1 MTDRELLELYDY
13 HYPLAPNQ
21 LAYLINL
28 FAKAEQEKERE
39 ACAKLCLETEPFYG
53 VMFADAIR
61 ARG

>member
-28 FAKAEQEKERE
+28 FAKAEQEKERVRSCVWRQSRSM
-39 ACAKLCLETEPFYG
+39 A
-53 VMFADAIR
+53 
-61 ARG
+61 